1 MAALDAE
8 VRARYSTQYLV
19 NLTRPDDASATTEDT
34 DRMDA
39 AVDDTKADFAI
50 EVGLEYQGAAG
61 DTTHIVIG
69 VEGVIVHLLE
79 RTGRGEKTTRE
90 RYDRYIERL
99 RSLRARI
106 LPGTTSKVIPTP
118 ERGNP
123 VRPIFDSPRF
133 DGVNPD
139 APHGATSIGE

>member
-19 NLTRPDDASATTEDT
+19 NLTQPDDASATSEDT

-39 AVDDTKADFAI
+39 AVADTQADFAV
-50 EVGLEYQGAAG
+50 EVGLEYEAAN
-61 DTTHIVIG
+61 TAHIVIG

-106 LPGTTSKVIPTP
+106 LPGTTSKVTPTP

-123 VRPIFDSPRF
+123 VRPIFDYPRF

-139 APHGATSIGE
+139 APHGYRSIGE

>member
-19 NLTRPDDASATTEDT
+19 NLTQPDDASATTEDT

-39 AVDDTKADFAI
+39 AVTDTQADFAV
-50 EVGLEYQGAAG
+50 EVGLEYEAAN
-61 DTTHIVIG
+61 TAHIVIG

-123 VRPIFDSPRF
+123 VRPSFDSPRF

>member
-1 MAALDAE
+1 MAALDVE
-8 VRARYSTQYLV
+8 VTDRYSTQYIV
-19 NLTRPDDASATTEDT
+19 NLTRPDDPSETTVDS

-39 AVDDTKADFAI
+39 AVADTKADFII
-50 EVGLEYQGAAG
+50 EVGLEYAGAAG
-61 DTTHIVIG
+61 DQTHIVIG

>member
-1 MAALDAE
+1 
-8 VRARYSTQYLV
+8 
-19 NLTRPDDASATTEDT
+19 
-34 DRMDA
+34 MDA
-39 AVDDTKADFAI
+39 AVADTQADFAV
-50 EVGLEYQGAAG
+50 EVGLEYEAAN
-61 DTTHIVIG
+61 TAHIVIG

-106 LPGTTSKVIPTP
+106 LPGTTSKVTPTP

-123 VRPIFDSPRF
+123 VRPIFDYPRF

-139 APHGATSIGE
+139 APHGYRSIGE

>member
-8 VRARYSTQYLV
+8 VRSRYSTQYLV
-19 NLTRPDDASATTEDT
+19 NLTQPDDASATTEDT

-39 AVDDTKADFAI
+39 AVADTKADFAV
-50 EVGLEYQGAAG
+50 EVGLEYEAAN
-61 DTTHIVIG
+61 TAHIVIG
-69 VEGVIVHLLE
+69 VEGVIVHLLD
-79 RTGRGEKTTRE
+79 RAGRGEKTTRE
-90 RYDRYIERL
+90 RYDRYIEGL

-106 LPGTTSKVIPTP
+106 LPGTTSKVTPTP

-123 VRPIFDSPRF
+123 VRPIFDYPRF

-139 APHGATSIGE
+139 APHGYRSIGE

>member
-1 MAALDAE
+1 MAALSTE
-8 VRARYSTQYLV
+8 ITNRYSTQYLV
-19 NLTRPDDASATTEDT
+19 NLTNPDDASATTINT
-34 DRMDA
+34 TTRDA
-39 AVDDTKADFAI
+39 AISDTEADFAI

-99 RSLRARI
+99 RSLRSRI

>member
-1 MAALDAE
+1 MAALDVE
-8 VRARYSTQYLV
+8 VTDRYSTQYIV
-19 NLTRPDDASATTEDT
+19 NLTRPDDPSETTVDS

-39 AVDDTKADFAI
+39 AVADTKADFAI
-50 EVGLEYQGAAG
+50 EVGLEYEAAN
-61 DTTHIVIG
+61 TTHIVIG

-106 LPGTTSKVIPTP
+106 LPGTTSKVVPTP

-123 VRPIFDSPRF
+123 VRPIFDYPRF

>member
-19 NLTRPDDASATTEDT
+19 NLTPPDDASATSEDT

-39 AVDDTKADFAI
+39 AVADTQADFAV
-50 EVGLEYQGAAG
+50 EVGLEYEAAN
-61 DTTHIVIG
+61 TAHIVIG

-106 LPGTTSKVIPTP
+106 LPGTPSKVTPTP
-118 ERGNP
+118 ERGHP
-123 VRPIFDSPRF
+123 VRPIFDYPRF

-139 APHGATSIGE
+139 APHGYRSIGE

>member
-8 VRARYSTQYLV
+8 VRERYSTQYLV
-19 NLTRPDDASATTEDT
+19 NLTQPDDASATSEDT

-39 AVDDTKADFAI
+39 AVADTQADFAV
-50 EVGLEYQGAAG
+50 EVGLEYEAAN
-61 DTTHIVIG
+61 TAHIVIG

-106 LPGTTSKVIPTP
+106 LPGTTSKVTPTP

-123 VRPIFDSPRF
+123 VRPIFDYPRF

-139 APHGATSIGE
+139 APHGYRSIGE

>member
-8 VRARYSTQYLV
+8 VRERYSTQYLV
-19 NLTRPDDASATTEDT
+19 NLTQPDDASATTEDT

-39 AVDDTKADFAI
+39 AVADTQADFAV
-50 EVGLEYQGAAG
+50 EVGLEYEAAN
-61 DTTHIVIG
+61 TAHIVIG
-69 VEGVIVHLLE
+69 VEGVIAVFLE

-106 LPGTTSKVIPTP
+106 LPGTTSKVTPTP

-123 VRPIFDSPRF
+123 VRPIFDYPRF

-139 APHGATSIGE
+139 APHGYRSIGE

>member
-19 NLTRPDDASATTEDT
+19 NLTQPDDASATTEDT

-39 AVDDTKADFAI
+39 AVADTKADFI
-50 EVGLEYQGAAG
+50 VEVGLEYQGAAG

-106 LPGTTSKVIPTP
+106 LPGTTSKVTPTP

-123 VRPIFDSPRF
+123 VRPIFDYPRF

-139 APHGATSIGE
+139 APHGYRSIGE

>member
-8 VRARYSTQYLV
+8 VRSRYSTQYLV
-19 NLTRPDDASATTEDT
+19 NLTQPDDASATTEDT

-39 AVDDTKADFAI
+39 AVADTQADFAV
-50 EVGLEYQGAAG
+50 EVGLEYEAAN
-61 DTTHIVIG
+61 TAHIVIG

-106 LPGTTSKVIPTP
+106 LPGTTSKVTPTP

-123 VRPIFDSPRF
+123 VRPIFDYPRF
-133 DGVNPD
+133 AGVNPD
-139 APHGATSIGE
+139 APHGYRSIGE

>member
-19 NLTRPDDASATTEDT
+19 NLTQPDDASATTEDT

-39 AVDDTKADFAI
+39 AVADTKADFI
-50 EVGLEYQGAAG
+50 VEVGLEYEAAN
-61 DTTHIVIG
+61 TAHIVIG

-106 LPGTTSKVIPTP
+106 LPGTTSKVVPTP

-123 VRPIFDSPRF
+123 VRPIFDYPRF

-139 APHGATSIGE
+139 APHGYRSIGE

>member
-8 VRARYSTQYLV
+8 VRSRYSTQYLV
-19 NLTRPDDASATTEDT
+19 NLTQPDDASATTEDT

-39 AVDDTKADFAI
+39 AVADTQADFAV
-50 EVGLEYQGAAG
+50 EVGLEYEAAN
-61 DTTHIVIG
+61 TAHIVIG

-106 LPGTTSKVIPTP
+106 LPGTTSKVTPTP

-123 VRPIFDSPRF
+123 VRPIFDYPRF

-139 APHGATSIGE
+139 APHGYRSIGE

>member
-19 NLTRPDDASATTEDT
+19 NLTQPDDASATSEDT

-39 AVDDTKADFAI
+39 AVADTKADFAV
-50 EVGLEYQGAAG
+50 EVGLEYEAAN
-61 DTTHIVIG
+61 TAHIVIG

-99 RSLRARI
+99 RSLRSRI

-123 VRPIFDSPRF
+123 VRPIFDYPRF

-139 APHGATSIGE
+139 APHGYRSIGE

>member
-19 NLTRPDDASATTEDT
+19 NLTQPDDASATTEDT

-39 AVDDTKADFAI
+39 AVTDTQADFAV
-50 EVGLEYQGAAG
+50 EVGLEYEAAN
-61 DTTHIVIG
+61 TAHIVIG

-99 RSLRARI
+99 RSLRSRI

>member
-8 VRARYSTQYLV
+8 VRSRYSTQYLV
-19 NLTRPDDASATTEDT
+19 NLTQPDDASAPTEDT

-39 AVDDTKADFAI
+39 AVADTQADFAV
-50 EVGLEYQGAAG
+50 EVGLEYEAAN
-61 DTTHIVIG
+61 TAHIVIG

-106 LPGTTSKVIPTP
+106 LPGTTSKVTPTP

-123 VRPIFDSPRF
+123 VRPIFDYPRF

-139 APHGATSIGE
+139 APHGYRSIGE

>member
-19 NLTRPDDASATTEDT
+19 NLTQPDDASATTEDT
-34 DRMDA
+34 ARMDA
-39 AVDDTKADFAI
+39 AVTDTQADFAV
-50 EVGLEYQGAAG
+50 EVGLEYEAAN
-61 DTTHIVIG
+61 TAHIVIG

-106 LPGTTSKVIPTP
+106 LPGTTSKVTPTP

-123 VRPIFDSPRF
+123 VRPIFDYPRF

-139 APHGATSIGE
+139 APHGYRSIGE

>member
-19 NLTRPDDASATTEDT
+19 NLTQPDDASATSEDT

-39 AVDDTKADFAI
+39 AVADTQADFAV
-50 EVGLEYQGAAG
+50 EVGLEYEAAN
-61 DTTHIVIG
+61 TAHIVIG

-99 RSLRARI
+99 RSLRSRI

-123 VRPIFDSPRF
+123 VRPIFDYPRF

-139 APHGATSIGE
+139 APHGYRSIGE

>member
-19 NLTRPDDASATTEDT
+19 NLTQPADASAPSEDT

-39 AVDDTKADFAI
+39 AGADTKAEFAV
-50 EVGLEYQGAAG
+50 EGGLEYQGAAG

-69 VEGVIVHLLE
+69 VEGVIVPLLA
-79 RTGRGEKTTRE
+79 RTGRGEQTTRE

-106 LPGTTSKVIPTP
+106 LPGTTSKVTPTP

-123 VRPIFDSPRF
+123 VRPIFDYPRF

-139 APHGATSIGE
+139 APHGYRSIGE

>member
-8 VRARYSTQYLV
+8 VTDRYSNQYIV
-19 NLTRPDDASATTEDT
+19 NLTRPDDPSETTIDDE
-34 DRMDA
+34 RMDA
-39 AVDDTKADFAI
+39 AVADTKADFII
-50 EVGLEYQGAAG
+50 EVGLEYAGAAG
-61 DTTHIVIG
+61 DQTHIVIG

-79 RTGRGEKTTRE
+79 RTGRGEKTTGE

-106 LPGTTSKVIPTP
+106 LPGTTSKVVPTP

-123 VRPIFDSPRF
+123 VRPIFDYPRF

>member
-1 MAALDAE
+1 MAALDVE
-8 VRARYSTQYLV
+8 VRSRYSTQYLV
-19 NLTRPDDASATTEDT
+19 NLTQPDDASATTEDT
-34 DRMDA
+34 ARMDA
-39 AVDDTKADFAI
+39 AVTDTQADFAV
-50 EVGLEYQGAAG
+50 EVGLEYEAAN
-61 DTTHIVIG
+61 TAHIVIG

-118 ERGNP
+118 ERGHP

-139 APHGATSIGE
+139 APHGYRSIGE

>member
-8 VRARYSTQYLV
+8 VRSRYSTQYLV
-19 NLTRPDDASATTEDT
+19 NLTQPDDASATTEDT

-39 AVDDTKADFAI
+39 AVADTQADFAV
-50 EVGLEYQGAAG
+50 EGGLEYEAAN
-61 DTTHIVIG
+61 TAHIVIG
-69 VEGVIVHLLE
+69 VEGVIVPLLE

-106 LPGTTSKVIPTP
+106 LPGTTSKVTPTP

-123 VRPIFDSPRF
+123 VRPIFDYPRF

-139 APHGATSIGE
+139 APHGYRSIGE

>member
-8 VRARYSTQYLV
+8 VRSRYSTQYLV
-19 NLTRPDDASATTEDT
+19 NLTQPDDASATTEDT

-39 AVDDTKADFAI
+39 AVADTQADVAV
-50 EVGLEYQGAAG
+50 EVGLEYEAAN
-61 DTTHIVIG
+61 TAHIVIG

-106 LPGTTSKVIPTP
+106 LPGTTSKVTPTP

-123 VRPIFDSPRF
+123 VRPIFDYPRF

-139 APHGATSIGE
+139 APHGYRSIGE

>member
-8 VRARYSTQYLV
+8 VRSRYSTQYLV
-19 NLTRPDDASATTEDT
+19 NLTQPDDASATTEDT

-39 AVDDTKADFAI
+39 AVADTQADFAV
-50 EVGLEYQGAAG
+50 EVGLEYEAAN
-61 DTTHIVIG
+61 TAHIVIG

-106 LPGTTSKVIPTP
+106 LPGTTSKVTPTP

-123 VRPIFDSPRF
+123 VRPIFDFPRF

-139 APHGATSIGE
+139 APHGYRSIGE

>member
-19 NLTRPDDASATTEDT
+19 NLTQPDDASATTEDT

-39 AVDDTKADFAI
+39 AVTDTQADFAV
-50 EVGLEYQGAAG
+50 EVGLEYEAAN
-61 DTTHIVIG
+61 TAHIVIG

-79 RTGRGEKTTRE
+79 RTGRGEKTTRD

-99 RSLRARI
+99 RSLRSRI

-118 ERGNP
+118 ERGHP

-139 APHGATSIGE
+139 APHGYRSIGE

>member
-19 NLTRPDDASATTEDT
+19 NLTQPDDASATSEDT
-34 DRMDA
+34 ARMDA
-39 AVDDTKADFAI
+39 AVTDTQADFAV
-50 EVGLEYQGAAG
+50 EVGLEYEAAN
-61 DTTHIVIG
+61 TAHIVIG

-99 RSLRARI
+99 RSLRSRI

>member
-8 VRARYSTQYLV
+8 VRERYSTQYLV
-19 NLTRPDDASATTEDT
+19 NLTQPDDASATTEDT
-34 DRMDA
+34 ARMDA
-39 AVDDTKADFAI
+39 AVADTQADFAV
-50 EVGLEYQGAAG
+50 EVGLEYEAAN
-61 DTTHIVIG
+61 TAHIVIG

-106 LPGTTSKVIPTP
+106 LPGTTSKVTPTP

-123 VRPIFDSPRF
+123 VRPIFDYPRF

-139 APHGATSIGE
+139 APHGYRSIGE

>member
-8 VRARYSTQYLV
+8 VRERYSTQYLV
-19 NLTRPDDASATTEDT
+19 NLTQPDDASATTEDT

-39 AVDDTKADFAI
+39 AVADTQADFAV
-50 EVGLEYQGAAG
+50 EVGLEYEAAN
-61 DTTHIVIG
+61 TAHIVIG

-106 LPGTTSKVIPTP
+106 LPGTTSKVTPTP

-123 VRPIFDSPRF
+123 VRPIFDYPRF

-139 APHGATSIGE
+139 APHGYRSIGE

>member
-1 MAALDAE
+1 MAALDVE
-8 VRARYSTQYLV
+8 VTDRYSTQYIV
-19 NLTRPDDASATTEDT
+19 NLTRPDDPSETTVDS

-39 AVDDTKADFAI
+39 AVADTKADFII
-50 EVGLEYQGAAG
+50 EVGLEYAGAAG
-61 DTTHIVIG
+61 DQTHIVIG
-69 VEGVIVHLLE
+69 VAGVIVHLLE
-79 RTGRGEKTTRE
+79 RTGRGENTTRE

-118 ERGNP
+118 ERGSP

>member
-19 NLTRPDDASATTEDT
+19 NLTQPDDASATTEDT

-39 AVDDTKADFAI
+39 AVTDTQADFAV
-50 EVGLEYQGAAG
+50 EVGLEYEAAN
-61 DTTHIVIG
+61 TAHIVIG

-106 LPGTTSKVIPTP
+106 LPGTTSKVTPTP

-123 VRPIFDSPRF
+123 VRPIFDYPRF

-139 APHGATSIGE
+139 APHGYRSIGE

>member
-1 MAALDAE
+1 MAALDVE
-8 VRARYSTQYLV
+8 VTDRYSNQYIV
-19 NLTRPDDASATTEDT
+19 NLTRPDDPSETTIDD

-39 AVDDTKADFAI
+39 AVADTKADFII
-50 EVGLEYQGAAG
+50 EVGLEYAGAAG
-61 DTTHIVIG
+61 DQTHIVIG

-106 LPGTTSKVIPTP
+106 LPGTTSKVVPTP

-123 VRPIFDSPRF
+123 VRPIFDYPRF

>member
-19 NLTRPDDASATTEDT
+19 NLTQPDDASATTEDT

-39 AVDDTKADFAI
+39 AVTDTQADFAV
-50 EVGLEYQGAAG
+50 EVGLEYEAAN
-61 DTTHIVIG
+61 TAHIVIG

-90 RYDRYIERL
+90 RYARYIERL

>member
-8 VRARYSTQYLV
+8 VRSRYSTQYLV
-19 NLTRPDDASATTEDT
+19 NLTQPDDASATTEDT

-39 AVDDTKADFAI
+39 AVADTQADFAV
-50 EVGLEYQGAAG
+50 EVGLEYEAAN
-61 DTTHIVIG
+61 TAHIVIG

-79 RTGRGEKTTRE
+79 RTGRGEKPTRE

-106 LPGTTSKVIPTP
+106 LPGTTSKVTPTP

-123 VRPIFDSPRF
+123 VRPIFDYPRF

-139 APHGATSIGE
+139 APHGYRSIGE

>member
-19 NLTRPDDASATTEDT
+19 NLTQPDDASATTEDT
-34 DRMDA
+34 ARMDA
-39 AVDDTKADFAI
+39 AVTDTQADFAV
-50 EVGLEYQGAAG
+50 EVGLEYEAAN
-61 DTTHIVIG
+61 TAHIVIG

-99 RSLRARI
+99 RSLRSRI

>member
-8 VRARYSTQYLV
+8 VRSRYSTQYLV
-19 NLTRPDDASATTEDT
+19 NLTQPDDASATTEDT

-39 AVDDTKADFAI
+39 AVADTQADFAV
-50 EVGLEYQGAAG
+50 EVGLEYEAAN
-61 DTTHIVIG
+61 TAHIVIG

-106 LPGTTSKVIPTP
+106 LPGTTSKVTPTP

-123 VRPIFDSPRF
+123 VRPIFDYPRI

-139 APHGATSIGE
+139 APHGYRSIGE

>member
-1 MAALDAE
+1 MAALSTE
-8 VRARYSTQYLV
+8 ITNRYSTQYLV
-19 NLTRPDDASATTEDT
+19 NLTNPDDASATTINT
-34 DRMDA
+34 TTRDA
-39 AVDDTKADFAI
+39 AISDTEADFVI
-50 EVGLEYQGAAG
+50 EVGLEYEAAN
-61 DTTHIVIG
+61 TAHIVIG